1 VIAILDY
8 GVGNLASIANMLRA
22 AGAEAQITSRPED
35 VRSAERVI
43 LPGVGHFDHGM
54 RMLNAS
60 GLRDEIER
68 AAHVDR
74 KPLLGICLGAQ
85 MLGRA
90 SAEGTEGGLG
100 WLAMS
105 CERLPE
111 DRGVRVPH
119 MGWNVVRVTH
129 PHAIVA
135 GIAADARFYFV
146 HSYFLRCDEESD
158 VIGTTEHGIEFACA
172 VGRANIAGVQFHP
185 EKSLRHGMAL
195 LQRFAAWNP
204 S

>member
-1 VIAILDY
+1 MIAILDY

-22 AGAEAQITSRPED
+22 AGADAQVTSRAED
-35 VRSAERVI
+35 VRAASHVI

-60 GLRDEIER
+60 GLRDEIEH

-74 KPLLGICLGAQ
+74 KPFLGICLGAQ

-90 SAEGTEGGLG
+90 SAEGTEPGLG

-105 CERLPE
+105 CDRLPE

-119 MGWNVVRVTH
+119 MGWNQVRVARSH
-129 PHAIVA
+129 PIMDDMTP
-135 GIAADARFYFV
+135 DARFYFV
-146 HSYFLRCDEESD
+146 HSYFLRCDAESD
-158 VIGTTEHGIEFACA
+158 VIGTSEHGIEFACV

-195 LQRFAAWNP
+195 LQRFASLSTP
-204 S
+204 

>member
-1 VIAILDY
+1 MIAILDY

-22 AGAEAQITSRPED
+22 AGADARITSRPDE
-35 VRSAERVI
+35 VGAAERVI

-54 RMLNAS
+54 RKLQAS
-60 GLRDEIER
+60 GLREAIER

-74 KPLLGICLGAQ
+74 KPFLGICLGAQ
-85 MLGRA
+85 MLGHA
-90 SAEGTEGGLG
+90 SAEGSEPGLG
-100 WLAMS
+100 WLAVS

-119 MGWNVVRVTH
+119 MGWNQVRVTQPH
-129 PHAIVA
+129 PIVA
-135 GIAADARFYFV
+135 GMTPDARFYFV
-146 HSYFLRCDEESD
+146 HSFFLRCTAESD
-158 VIGTTEHGIEFACA
+158 VIGTSEHGVSFAC
-172 VGRANIAGVQFHP
+172 VIGRANIVGVQFHP

-204 S
+204 T